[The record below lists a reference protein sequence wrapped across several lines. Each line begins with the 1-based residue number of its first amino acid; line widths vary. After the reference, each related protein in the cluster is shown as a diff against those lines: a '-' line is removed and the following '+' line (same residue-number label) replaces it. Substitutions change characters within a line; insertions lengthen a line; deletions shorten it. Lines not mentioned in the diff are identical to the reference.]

1 MTLIG
6 KGKLYNCKNLYN
18 DFCKID
24 NTLTYKQFREIIYN
38 FNKKIIDEI
47 IENNKVF
54 NLGYKLGNLSVYQY
68 DRKIKKGKHNNN
80 FYTSINHFL
89 SEKNKK
95 EIIKNGDTPLK
106 MIKDNGKIIG
116 DNGGKPWLVYNFQ
129 DIVSLTWKK
138 YKCIDKENSN
148 EEEKN
153 YIYPLKHIKRYS
165 LKFTKDNILRL
176 ARNKRENNKDY
187 SIKWYTDTSQVRL

>member
-24 NTLTYKQFREIIYN
+24 NTLTYKQFREIIYK

-47 IENNKVF
+47 IDNDKVF
-54 NLGYKLGNLSVYQY
+54 TLGYKLGNISVYQY
-68 DRKIKKGKHNNN
+68 DRKIRKGKHNGNL
-80 FYTSINHFL
+80 YSSINYFL
-89 SEKNKK
+89 SQKNKE
-95 EIIKNGDTPLK
+95 EIIKNGETPLE
-106 MIKDNGKIIG
+106 MIKENGKIIG
-116 DNGGKPWLVYNFQ
+116 DNGGKPWLVYNLQ

-138 YKCIDKENSN
+138 YKCIDKENST
-148 EEEKN
+148 EDEKI
-153 YIYPLKHIKRYS
+153 YIHPLKFIKRYS
-165 LKFTKDNILRL
+165 LKFTKDNVLRL

-187 SIKWYTDTSQVRL
+187 SSR